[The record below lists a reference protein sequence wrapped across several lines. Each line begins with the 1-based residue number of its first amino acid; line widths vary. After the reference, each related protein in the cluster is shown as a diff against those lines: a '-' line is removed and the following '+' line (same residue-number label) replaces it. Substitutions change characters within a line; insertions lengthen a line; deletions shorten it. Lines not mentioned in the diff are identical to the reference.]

1 MTVAGVQLNNNTAL
15 TTKIPEITKMRKKKK
30 ELTEKWRNCGWSGTQ
45 QQHRKRE
52 TKRTVIQSTSNPVE
66 FSLKTSTK
74 TRSDSRRIGETVA
87 GVELQQQHRKH
98 ETGTQ
103 KQGRKI
109 QNRLEMSVHNG
120 HVRVVTW
127 RVAA

>member
-1 MTVAGVQLNNNTAL
+1 M
-15 TTKIPEITKMRKKKK
+15 
-30 ELTEKWRNCGWSGTQ
+30 
-45 QQHRKRE
+45 
-52 TKRTVIQSTSNPVE
+52 
-66 FSLKTSTK
+66 
-74 TRSDSRRIGETVA
+74 RSDSRRIGETVA
-87 GVELQQQHRKH
+87 GVELRQQHRKH

-109 QNRLEMSVHNG
+109 ENRLEMFVHNG